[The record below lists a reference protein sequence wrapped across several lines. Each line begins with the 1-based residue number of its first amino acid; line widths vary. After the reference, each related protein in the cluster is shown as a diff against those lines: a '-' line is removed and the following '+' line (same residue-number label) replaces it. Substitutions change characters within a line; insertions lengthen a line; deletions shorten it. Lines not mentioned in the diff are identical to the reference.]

1 MPVNCIELLQ
11 VSRSL
16 VVGQSD
22 GMNQLYK
29 KSIDPYRVPVLLL
42 LLLALSAC
50 ATTEE
55 ESMVEAATTPLSD
68 LNLVRKKIPGVLKDA
83 AQAPYA
89 LPSDPSCNAVETEID
104 ELGEVLGL
112 DAIAGGKGLLSKGRD
127 LAGSAAVDA
136 MRRTAQGIMPMRD
149 WVRKLTGAEKY
160 SRQVSEAITSG
171 LMRRSYLIGF
181 FVAKGCVVE
190 EEVDEA
196 SEEGTCETPGEKD

>member
-1 MPVNCIELLQ
+1 MIHSCA
-11 VSRSL
+11 
-16 VVGQSD
+16 
-22 GMNQLYK
+22 K
-29 KSIDPYRVPVLLL
+29 FIDPCRAPVLLL
-42 LLLALSAC
+42 LLLVLSGC

-55 ESMVEAATTPLSD
+55 ESMVEAAATPLSD
-68 LNLVRKKIPGVLKDA
+68 LNLVRKKIPDVLKDA

-89 LPSDPSCNAVETEID
+89 LPADPSCNAVEVEID

-112 DAIAGGKGLLSKGRD
+112 TAISGGKGLLSKGRN
-127 LAGSAAVDA
+127 LAGGAAVDA

-160 SRQVSEAITSG
+160 SQQVSEAISAG

-190 EEVDEA
+190 EEVNET
-196 SEEGTCETPGEKD
+196 SEEDACETPGEKD